1 MPRAVKT
8 NMKRTIYCNLCI
20 LLVLAVATQAN
31 SQRSGP
37 AQLVRELY
45 TAHDAGNGPFS
56 VPPDR
61 TRIDIFFTRRLGRPG
76 VERGE

>member
-1 MPRAVKT
+1 MT
-8 NMKRTIYCNLCI
+8 NSIVRFGVDRLPNVT
-20 LLVLAVATQAN
+20 
-31 SQRSGP
+31 